1 MKANSDIRTAAKEN
15 GVFLWEV
22 AHHIGIADTTL
33 NRRMRNELPASEKAV
48 IFTAISELKEVKS
61 NAKNANH

>member
-22 AHHIGIADTTL
+22 ARYIGVADTTL
-33 NRRMRNELPASEKAV
+33 NRRMRNELPAKEKAI
-48 IFTAISELKEVKS
+48 IFTAISKLKEVKN
-61 NAKNANH
+61 NAANANN